1 MKAKILI
8 VDDIPANLTILSDAL
23 EPEGYQ
29 ILAAPSGEVALKVA
43 RRALPDLIL
52 LDVLMPTIDGFETCR
67 RLKKDEETKDIL
79 VIFVT
84 AKDETESVRFAHR
97 RLRLTVIEGF
107 RIGGVDYIQRPFEKE
122 ELLVRVETH
131 LKISRLTKE
140 LLQKN
145 IKLQQEIEKREQAQA
160 AQKQAEDARQTA
172 DERFSLISEQE
183 AERWGIASF
192 IGKSKTIS
200 KILNDIRRLHHTGKT
215 NVLITGESGT
225 GKELIARAIHFGGPR
240 AKGPFI
246 AVNCSAIPSEFVK
259 PFPCPSHHQKRITG
273 S

>member
-1 MKAKILI
+1 MNSIQTTQIKAKILI

-29 ILAAPSGEVALKVA
+29 ILADPSGEVALKVA

-52 LDVLMPTIDGFETCR
+52 LDVLMPGIDGFETCR
-67 RLKKDEETKDIL
+67 RLKKDEETRDIP

-84 AKDETESVRFAHR
+84 AKDETES
-97 RLRLTVIEGF
+97 VIEGF

-200 KILNDIRRLHHTGKT
+200 KILNDIRLLHHTGKT

-225 GKELIARAIHFGGPR
+225 GKEQLSSRNIYTLHGPLLSLHPPPTLR
-240 AKGPFI
+240 EGRMI
-246 AVNCSAIPSEFVK
+246 
-259 PFPCPSHHQKRITG
+259 
-273 S
+273 